1 VEEHDPSRHRR
12 GVGRRRGRIIVV
24 SGPSGVGKGAVVA
37 RLLELLPD
45 LHLSVSTTT
54 RPARPGEVDGVHYRF
69 VTPEA
74 FQALID
80 KGELL
85 EWADVFGRRYG
96 TPRDAVERELA
107 AGVDVVLEVNVDGA
121 RQVRAG
127 TGEAHLV
134 FLRPPSLEELERRL
148 RQRGT
153 ESEDQIRRR
162 LATAGQELVVERAFD
177 DSIVNDDLEAAATE
191 LAGVIRRL
199 RGQAPG

>member
-1 VEEHDPSRHRR
+1 VEEYDPSRDRR

-24 SGPSGVGKGAVVA
+24 SGPSGVGKGAIVA

-54 RPARPGEVDGVHYRF
+54 RPARPGEADGVHYRF

-96 TPRDAVERELA
+96 TPRDAVEQQLA
-107 AGVDVVLEVNVDGA
+107 AGVDVVLEVDVDGA
-121 RQVRAG
+121 RQVRTG
-127 TGEAHLV
+127 TDEAHLV
-134 FLRPPSLEELERRL
+134 FIRPPSLEELERRL
-148 RQRGT
+148 RQRAT

-162 LATAGQELVVERAFD
+162 LATASQELVVEREFD
-177 DSIVNDDLEAAATE
+177 DSIVNDDLETAAKE
-191 LAGVIRRL
+191 VAGLIARL
-199 RGQAPG
+199 RRQASG